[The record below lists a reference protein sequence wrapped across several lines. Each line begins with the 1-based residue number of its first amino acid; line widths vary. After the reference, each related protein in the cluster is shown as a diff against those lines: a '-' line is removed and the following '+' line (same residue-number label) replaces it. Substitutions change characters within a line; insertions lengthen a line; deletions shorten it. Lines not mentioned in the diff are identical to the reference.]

1 MLSKLARCESIDI
14 MARSAVVME
23 RLAWVLRDLR
33 HLREVKVSFYANAD
47 MSSWSRSCGALA
59 RSMDDVSR
67 IEVFHLRMYNSETL
81 SLAYLGAES
90 FHSILFRLPLNC
102 ALDAAMN
109 GRVPYDAV
117 NALLSRGANPNH
129 VAFLISHGT
138 QRSMLSKACLYQTVN
153 VVQLLLEQGAC
164 SQPES
169 FDCFQ
174 WTLLRK
180 ADHLDVLRLLYDAG
194 LPPSFSLGREPG
206 DTALPSY
213 LHYLITVHRRFPQHL
228 ESIVELVLERK
239 PELVL
244 LSDNEG
250 NTPLSLL
257 LNSVPV
263 GGLSAES
270 MAVAKLLAEYERDER
285 HRECYNK
292 GR

>member
-1 MLSKLARCESIDI
+1 MPNMLSKLARCESIDI
-14 MARSAVVME
+14 RAGSAVVME

-194 LPPSFSLGREPG
+194 LLPWTHPASRKTTSFLHYASF
-206 DTALPSY
+206 
-213 LHYLITVHRRFPQHL
+213 LHYLMKKHGSHTFKHIPHRSFLP
-228 ESIVELVLERK
+228 IVKLVVERQ

-244 LSDNEG
+244 LSDRQG
-250 NTPLSLL
+250 RT
-257 LNSVPV
+257 
-263 GGLSAES
+263 GLSSKFAT
-270 MAVAKLLAEYERDER
+270 LGITGQLA
-285 HRECYNK
+285 
-292 GR
+292 GASGTS